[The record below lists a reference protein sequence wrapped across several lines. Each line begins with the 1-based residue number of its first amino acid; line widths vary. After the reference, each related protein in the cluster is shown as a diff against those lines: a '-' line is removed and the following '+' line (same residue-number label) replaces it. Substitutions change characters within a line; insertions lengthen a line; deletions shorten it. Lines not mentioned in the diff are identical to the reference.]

1 MLEDNNMGRYDN
13 VKVKDV
19 EGRKSYKTTYYDKV
33 PERNDDIY
41 VQSTDGDRFD
51 LLAFKYYGN
60 PNLWWFIAKANNMK
74 FMNIE
79 PGNIIRIPASYQSA
93 NGE

>member
-1 MLEDNNMGRYDN
+1 MRYLNSVRVENLNQEKEETGEYKPITPPPADDNKKDETVETKEYTVKSGDN
-13 VKVKDV
+13 LS
-19 EGRKSYKTTYYDKV
+19 R
-33 PERNDDIY
+33 
-41 VQSTDGDRFD
+41 
-51 LLAFKYYGN
+51 
-60 PNLWWFIAKANNMK
+60 IAKANNMK